1 MLTKTLN
8 KIIDK
13 QENTDMWPT
22 INQPR
27 MPENYYGMNFSV
39 NNITIGDNLY
49 LGNRNTVDLLTVLE
63 ISFHDEMYYFT
74 VVDAKAH
81 KFTIRYYIN
90 SRVNIKQK

>member
-1 MLTKTLN
+1 MIATKVP
-8 KIIDK
+8 KFID
-13 QENTDMWPT
+13 
-22 INQPR
+22 QPN
-27 MPENYYGMNFSV
+27 MPQNYYGTSFAI
-39 NNITIGDNLY
+39 NNIVIGNKLY
-49 LGNRNTVDLLTVLE
+49 LGDRKTVDLLTVLE